1 MVLMYTDEDVICDT
15 VSSDGAAMFCRH
27 HRRRV
32 SVCFQVKSLSL
43 PSHAICDAAFVDSQH
58 TMLLLVSSALFIL
71 HSLFLQTLR
80 VFVYVFHFV
89 FYDSGHRVDVA

>member
-1 MVLMYTDEDVICDT
+1 MMVLMYTDEDVISDI

-27 HRRRV
+27 RRRRV

-58 TMLLLVSSALFIL
+58 TMLLLVSHLHYLFSI
-71 HSLFLQTLR
+71 HCFYKH
-80 VFVYVFHFV
+80 YVFLFM
-89 FYDSGHRVDVA
+89 FFASFFMTPAIE